1 MVNLPLMG
9 YNIKI
14 GATRQELPEKWPI
27 LRKKR
32 MKLLL
37 KIERKESKELKSFQ
51 KLLELM
57 SQSPQ

>member
-9 YNIKI
+9 YNTEI
-14 GATRQELPEKWPI
+14 GATRQKWPI